1 MASKRRN
8 MFYQNKKQE
17 TTEIGFSRAMV
28 LLVVFMT
35 EYVGT
40 WQFPLSALHFVLWG
54 IYTPGLRDGTGTFS
68 HEISGS
74 YSLDVKHTKSP
85 LERPNIGLA
94 SSSKAGCLLRAGR
107 IGQLLTLP
115 PCNKL
120 EPLKENQEGKTDIR
134 YHLFFVFNFPQF
146 HTYQIKSE
154 KAYRI
159 AIRDLNAKT
168 PQTEIKKDIEAHGH
182 RVRAISNVLHH
193 KTKVPL
199 PLFFVDLEP
208 ASNNADI
215 FCIKRIFYSSVRVE
229 EPHKRQDIVQCTR
242 CQQYRHTKGY
252 CNRPPRCVRCGG
264 EHESS
269 TCSKSRDSAAT
280 CALCGGDHTAN
291 YKGCP
296 AYKKLTTTLKN
307 NTPKTNPP
315 RAALDTYRPI
325 PRPVAAG
332 TPADAL
338 PPAPGAAPVGVT
350 EPHVELSKTVNPP
363 KIPIHP
369 NLNKITYAQISTKET
384 SKNSIPTSNTVRIPN
399 PQPASPVTHSLPV
412 PPVTT
417 IPAASSNTAP
427 SVVPVQ
433 LASALASFSNQFRA
447 LASEL
452 MAALTSLSSLLTT
465 LTTVQLS
472 PLPTLT
478 PGRTDWNTFAQSLD
492 SAINLGVSLKTPED
506 LDGAVQE
513 FTLAV
518 QWAAR
523 NSSQPSNPKP
533 MSHSFNLPQ
542 HIRLLITYKRRAR
555 SKWQRTRYPSD
566 RQHYERLAQELRAEL
581 SLFRSDTYNSYIAS
595 LCTHNRSLWD
605 STKRLLRSHSA
616 PSPLR
621 RPDGSWARSDED
633 KAQLFAN
640 HLCSIF
646 QPFPESDPT
655 HTYQVHE
662 FLNSPLPL
670 SLPPSPFNPSDVTY
684 AIQHLPRR
692 KSPGYD
698 LITVDSRPSRNL
710 FSHASSWTHAY
721 PSRIQRTLDL
731 TTHFCSHSTTL
742 RGSPPVACD
751 CGNLIPNSLQ
761 TPLIPRQITV
771 ASAILPSQF
780 DHTLPP
786 GRTRSVQPANFQ
798 SAIYGLSFIPQ
809 YILKR
814 SILDT
819 RASNPPTVNASVQH
833 AFLFSFDHA
842 AGIVSCRL

>member
-1 MASKRRN
+1 MNSVDTVYSSTDESNIVLSERVSKYKKRKKVKTGSKPKNQIQPTRPPGILAS
-8 MFYQNKKQE
+8 
-17 TTEIGFSRAMV
+17 EIPSDKSTKNSSDTSAPEPSASQHDVSPSRPVMSV
-28 LLVVFMT
+28 NQPFTSTSHPVT
-35 EYVGT
+35 
-40 WQFPLSALHFVLWG
+40 SARSPVASSRSPV
-54 IYTPGLRDGTGTFS
+54 TSDRSPVTSARS
-68 HEISGS
+68 HVAS
-74 YSLDVKHTKSP
+74 VRSP
-85 LERPNIGLA
+85 VASASSPIA
-94 SSSKAGCLLRAGR
+94 SSSQPVTLASQYVTSTTQPTVSVDKSKPPPIHIAEVSDFVGLCHAIAALVGTDGFSCKSRLQEVMISPTSPDNYRAIIKYLGT
-107 IGQLLTLP
+107 Q
-115 PCNKL
+115 
-120 EPLKENQEGKTDIR
+120 R
-134 YHLFFVFNFPQF
+134 YIY

-168 PQTEIKKDIEAHGH
+168 PHTEIKKDIEAHGH

-350 EPHVELSKTVNPP
+350 EPHVELSKTVNPH
-363 KIPIHP
+363 KIPTHP

-399 PQPASPVTHSLPV
+399 PQPASPVIHSLPV

-433 LASALASFSNQFRA
+433 LASALASFSNQFTA

-472 PLPTLT
+472 
-478 PGRTDWNTFAQSLD
+478 
-492 SAINLGVSLKTPED
+492 V
-506 LDGAVQE
+506 
-513 FTLAV
+513 
-518 QWAAR
+518 
-523 NSSQPSNPKP
+523 SNP
-533 MSHSFNLPQ
+533 
-542 HIRLLITYKRRAR
+542 Y
-555 SKWQRTRYPSD
+555 
-566 RQHYERLAQELRAEL
+566 
-581 SLFRSDTYNSYIAS
+581 
-595 LCTHNRSLWD
+595 
-605 STKRLLRSHSA
+605 
-616 PSPLR
+616 
-621 RPDGSWARSDED
+621 
-633 KAQLFAN
+633 
-640 HLCSIF
+640 
-646 QPFPESDPT
+646 
-655 HTYQVHE
+655 
-662 FLNSPLPL
+662 
-670 SLPPSPFNPSDVTY
+670 
-684 AIQHLPRR
+684 
-692 KSPGYD
+692 
-698 LITVDSRPSRNL
+698 
-710 FSHASSWTHAY
+710 
-721 PSRIQRTLDL
+721 
-731 TTHFCSHSTTL
+731 
-742 RGSPPVACD
+742 
-751 CGNLIPNSLQ
+751 GN
-761 TPLIPRQITV
+761 
-771 ASAILPSQF
+771 
-780 DHTLPP
+780 
-786 GRTRSVQPANFQ
+786 
-798 SAIYGLSFIPQ
+798 
-809 YILKR
+809 
-814 SILDT
+814 
-819 RASNPPTVNASVQH
+819 
-833 AFLFSFDHA
+833 
-842 AGIVSCRL
+842 